1 MVYVGS
7 TEAKRSRRLAGIGE
21 QHIAPLPAGLEAE
34 VALIRLD
41 GATCVFKIWNR
52 ESKPDIGFQYR
63 LLRALRERGMPV
75 SEPLAWGVNASGHQA
90 LLTSYD
96 GAPVREADED
106 TPRRIAG
113 MLLDIH
119 RCRIDELELPRHDFV
134 SYFFPGV
141 DAHPDLAAEL
151 ERLVVIARPRQDTF
165 IHGDYNFD
173 NILEAE
179 DGRLHDHRLDERP
192 TRRRAVRHRLV
203 RLPRRSVRGRCVHF
217 GLPVGFLSGGGYT
230 ADELEPF
237 EAIALI
243 RWMLLDRT
251 AGMLRMEQTDE
262 RLKRIMERNRWIS
275 GCSANSPRRPE
286 KSDMELPLQLKWA
299 VEHHIQG
306 MDQAKLK
313 RDLKALSVRYR
324 TGGGRGRRLLTED
337 AEAASYAIARMP
349 ATYGAVAAALK
360 HALERTADRPA
371 TLLDCGAGTGAASW
385 AACELLDLRAV
396 TCLEREPAMIRLGR
410 SLAAEA
416 SPPLRDAVWLR
427 RDLAKDEI
435 PERAE
440 LVIASYVLNEMSEAE
455 REAAIVKCGTRRS
468 GCCSSSSR
476 ERRPRIAASWRRAA
490 NCSRSAH
497 ASPRRARTNR
507 PARWGR
513 ATGAISAA
521 AFRAAG
527 CTSG

>member
-1 MVYVGS
+1 MLDLVRGVRWIDGG
-7 TEAKRSRRLAGIGE
+7 EALRRLAGIGE

-52 ESKPDIGFQYR
+52 ESKPDIRFQYR

-134 SYFFPGV
+134 SHFFPGV

-179 DGRLHDHRLDERP
+179 DGRYTIIDWTNGQLGDARYDIGWSVFLADLYADDAF
-192 TRRRAVRHRLV
+192 TSAY
-203 RLPRRSVRGRCVHF
+203 RSA
-217 GLPVGFLSGGGYT
+217 FLSGGGYT
-230 ADELEPF
+230 ADELETF

-275 GCSANSPRRPE
+275 GFKQP
-286 KSDMELPLQLKWA
+286 
-299 VEHHIQG
+299 
-306 MDQAKLK
+306 
-313 RDLKALSVRYR
+313 
-324 TGGGRGRRLLTED
+324 
-337 AEAASYAIARMP
+337 
-349 ATYGAVAAALK
+349 
-360 HALERTADRPA
+360 
-371 TLLDCGAGTGAASW
+371 
-385 AACELLDLRAV
+385 
-396 TCLEREPAMIRLGR
+396 
-410 SLAAEA
+410 
-416 SPPLRDAVWLR
+416 
-427 RDLAKDEI
+427 
-435 PERAE
+435 
-440 LVIASYVLNEMSEAE
+440 
-455 REAAIVKCGTRRS
+455 
-468 GCCSSSSR
+468 
-476 ERRPRIAASWRRAA
+476 
-490 NCSRSAH
+490 
-497 ASPRRARTNR
+497 
-507 PARWGR
+507 
-513 ATGAISAA
+513 
-521 AFRAAG
+521 
-527 CTSG
+527 